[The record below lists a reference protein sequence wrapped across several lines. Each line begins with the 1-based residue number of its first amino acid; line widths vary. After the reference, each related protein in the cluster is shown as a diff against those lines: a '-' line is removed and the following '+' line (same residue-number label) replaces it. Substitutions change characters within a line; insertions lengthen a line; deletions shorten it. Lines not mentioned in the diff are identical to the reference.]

1 MTIFSISPNLS
12 KHWRFL
18 AFWLRLCFGS
28 CLLFLVCH
36 DTAFLFS
43 TRTMTALGW
52 LPNAH
57 RNAFDAKRKNRKKR
71 GDGLRW
77 KRIQTKIKSFIFQ
90 IIFKIRIHHQT
101 RSRTLKLINWFI
113 AEYFT
118 PLFSCFR
125 ASEVLRTPDFAL
137 NCGCFQVAD
146 YENWFCRFSPNR
158 SGLLINKLHHV

>member
-1 MTIFSISPNLS
+1 MIQHSCSARVQWP
-12 KHWRFL
+12 RL
-18 AFWLRLCFGS
+18 ADFRMLIET
-28 CLLFLVCH
+28 H
-36 DTAFLFS
+36 S
-43 TRTMTALGW
+43 TLNEKTE
-52 LPNAH
+52 
-57 RNAFDAKRKNRKKR
+57 KKKG

-137 NCGCFQVAD
+137 NFGCFQVAD